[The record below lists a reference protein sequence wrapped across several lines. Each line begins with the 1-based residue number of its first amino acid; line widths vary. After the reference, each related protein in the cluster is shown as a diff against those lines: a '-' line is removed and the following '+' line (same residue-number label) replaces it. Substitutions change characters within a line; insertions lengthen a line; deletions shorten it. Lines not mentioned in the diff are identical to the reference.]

1 MKPENIKRLNF
12 EYLLGGLLI
21 LLLSVAIS
29 QEMGLRGETRRLFL
43 EPAFCIMLLM
53 GIWSLG
59 IEKKWLIVGGVI
71 LVVSG
76 ILSATINFFLEIPEF
91 LLVNIGVMFVFTL
104 ASTWI
109 ASRHLLLSGEIDIN
123 KIIGA
128 ICVYL
133 LLGLNWA
140 LSYLFINFAIPESF
154 HGLASTDIRTQFS
167 EFLYYSFVTI
177 TTLGYGDL
185 TPVRPFA
192 RTFAYLEAIV
202 GQFYVAVLVA
212 WLVGMYLSGKT
223 QHRHKP

>member
-1 MKPENIKRLNF
+1 LKRENIKRLNF

-21 LLLSVAIS
+21 LLLSVAIA
-29 QEMGLRGETRRLFL
+29 QEVGLRVETGRLFM
-43 EPAFCIMLLM
+43 EPALCIMLLM

-59 IEKKWLIVGGVI
+59 IEKKWLTVGGI
-71 LVVSG
+71 TLAVSG
-76 ILSATINFFLEIPEF
+76 IVTATINFFLDIPEL

-109 ASRHLLLSGEIDIN
+109 ASRHLLLSSSVDVN

-128 ICVYL
+128 ICIYL
-133 LLGLNWA
+133 LLGVNWA

-154 HGLASTDIRTQFS
+154 HGLASTDLRTQFA
-167 EFLYYSFVTI
+167 ELLYYSFVTI

-185 TPVRPFA
+185 TPVRPLA
-192 RTFAYLEAIV
+192 STFAYLEAIV

-212 WLVGMYLSGKT
+212 WLVGMYLSEKN
-223 QHRHKP
+223 QNRKKP